1 MAPRDIRIVD
11 AALVVWVVAWLV
23 AAGIVFAAI
32 RQLEDGGRAVVSAG
46 AGLDETSRGLRRAGM
61 GLHETAGALD
71 AIDRLPFVSG
81 NPGAAVER
89 TADDL
94 ERFAV
99 GVRQT
104 AADAGTTGRDAQD
117 AARTLAIVL
126 GLAIALVPTLPLVA
140 FYVLFRPLVEKQL
153 QTR

>member
-23 AAGIVFAAI
+23 AAGVVFAAI

-46 AGLDETSRGLRRAGM
+46 VGLDETSRGLRRASN
-61 GLHETAGALD
+61 GLRETAGALD

-81 NPGAAVER
+81 NPGAAVRR
-89 TADDL
+89 TADDVD
-94 ERFAV
+94 RFAIRA
-99 GVRQT
+99 RQT
-104 AADAGTTGRDAQD
+104 AADARTTGSDAQD

-126 GLAIALVPTLPLVA
+126 GLAIALVPTIPLVA
-140 FYVLFRPLVEKQL
+140 FYLLFRPVVAQQL
-153 QTR
+153 ETR